1 MRKIKQN
8 GFSRVP
14 VVEGGKIIGILMAK
28 SCLGVDLREEKTLSL
43 LCSERQVD
51 IRIPIYIHQMC
62 SLARIGKLFK

>member
-28 SCLGVDLREEKTLSL
+28 SCLGVDLHEEKTLS
-43 LCSERQVD
+43 
-51 IRIPIYIHQMC
+51 
-62 SLARIGKLFK
+62 